1 MFSFKSFLPTLRRVK
16 DRALWRNTETLL
28 VVDIDPVIGI
38 YPIIQ
43 LIFLYFT
50 YKNVTRNVKVF

>member
-1 MFSFKSFLPTLRRVK
+1 MFSFKSFLPRLRRVK
-16 DRALWRNTETLL
+16 DRALWHNTENLL
-28 VVDIDPVIGI
+28 VVDIDPVIAI

>member
-1 MFSFKSFLPTLRRVK
+1 MFSFKSFLPMLRRVN
-16 DRALWRNTETLL
+16 DRALWHNTDNLL
-28 VVDIDPVIGI
+28 VVDIDPIIAI